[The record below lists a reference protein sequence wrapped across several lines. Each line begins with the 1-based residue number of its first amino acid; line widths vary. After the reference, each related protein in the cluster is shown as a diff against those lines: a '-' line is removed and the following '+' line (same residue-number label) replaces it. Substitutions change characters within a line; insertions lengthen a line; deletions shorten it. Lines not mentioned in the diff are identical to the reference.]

1 MGKETSSSSSS
12 TTALPVRQPP
22 AISIP
27 PVPSKTYLHHTTLHP
42 RPKLILIGDSITE
55 LGSSHAQGWA
65 TSLSI
70 RYNRRMDVVNRG
82 MNGYNSRWGM
92 AALPLIL
99 EEILGPSAA
108 SSDGNDAAGDECAK
122 GGSMPQEKKRH
133 RTDSPNID
141 DCSNDERITT
151 TAAKQAPQQHHQH
164 PQYTFIIGYGA
175 NDSCLP
181 DGAHSRHHVPLD
193 EYASNLTRMIQIIQS
208 WNSEKNVVV
217 ALLTPPPCDT
227 EKQTKSRNNEN
238 VTVLYVE
245 ECDKVA
251 RNLGVPIVNL
261 WKGMQLPAKNYD
273 EKNSSFFESNQQ
285 WKIDYL
291 SDGVHLTPMGNYRL
305 YELVI
310 EMLDQ
315 PSAGVVEKEKSGLG
329 LAVSA
334 LPRAYP
340 DHSLVDGSDPGK
352 AFGTTDVA

>member
-12 TTALPVRQPP
+12 SSSTATTALPAVRQPP

-55 LGSSHAQGWA
+55 LGSSHAEGWA

-99 EEILGPSAA
+99 EEILGPSSEA
-108 SSDGNDAAGDECAK
+108 SSDGIDAAGDECAWEETMHQK
-122 GGSMPQEKKRH
+122 KKRQ
-133 RTDSPNID
+133 RTDCP
-141 DCSNDERITT
+141 NDERATT
-151 TAAKQAPQQHHQH
+151 SEKQAQQQQQQQH

-181 DGAHSRHHVPLD
+181 DGAHSRHHVPLG
-193 EYASNLTRMIQIIQS
+193 EYASNLTRMIRIIQT
-208 WNSEKNVVV
+208 WNSEKNVAV
-217 ALLTPPPCDT
+217 ALLAPPPCDT
-227 EKQTKSRNNEN
+227 EKQKKSRDNEN
-238 VTVLYVE
+238 VTVLYAE
-245 ECDKVA
+245 ACDKVA
-251 RNLGVPIVNL
+251 RTTGVPIVNL

-273 EKNSSFFESNQQ
+273 DDDNSSLFESNQQ
-285 WKIDYL
+285 WKVDYL

-315 PSAGVVEKEKSGLG
+315 GVVEKGKSGLG

-352 AFGTTDVA
+352 TFG